1 MNMISTGAF
10 QTEMNASN
18 KQPTLAEKFAAVWE
32 KKNAKAAR
40 AGGVSL
46 MALSLAACGS
56 DDATTTTT
64 AATTTTT
71 TTTTTEET
79 PAAGGSF
86 DLTPLVDIAS
96 STQALTGSLASSF
109 RFTDGNETITGM
121 SATMANT
128 DTLLDPSSTDAD
140 VLNVTVTAATTI
152 TTSNIETVNI
162 SYAVADQTF
171 TGSNIGTTAYNV
183 SGAVAGKLATPT
195 SGATITLDGYSR
207 VLELDA
213 LVLTGTTAAGSAETI
228 SVALSGA
235 THGSTAATQSGVAID
250 ATGND
255 NLETL
260 NIASNGAAANAFTL
274 SVIDSETV
282 GKVVTSGDQDL
293 TIRFAEALLDG
304 KTIDGTASTGEVNL
318 SMATGGGITTNA
330 ANWSGVDNIVYRDA
344 DATAGA
350 ATLNSVTSGQNVEVA
365 NSVTTLTVSTK
376 GAAYSLMA
384 DAASLQLNGSSTTAG
399 VTVTTYDAQ
408 NAKAL
413 SLASEGLASSTAAT
427 AANTISNLDGDF
439 TTITITGDTSL
450 AITDLDIEAVQTAT
464 TATTARAVVVDAS
477 AMTGNAFLSTTAS
490 ADAKV
495 SYTITGT
502 LGADTIVANNS
513 GSTLS
518 GGAGADTLTGG
529 NGVDTISG
537 GAGADHIDASFGADK
552 LTGGDGADTY
562 DLNTFASAAVAE
574 TQTITATEG
583 STGEASADTTFLM
596 NVNGELI
603 SFVHDTT
610 AATTV
615 TKQADEAEAA
625 LKLSNGFLNQDFT
638 VGQAAG
644 VLTLT
649 FDSDLGDI
657 ANITFFELG
666 DDSSTAARTELTGD
680 ATNGTTFTSADGN
693 TGAAALDVAS
703 TITDFVAGDILD
715 VAGGLTSAGAY
726 HEGTAGTAA
735 AGDSIIVLSSVAY
748 ATKTAAT
755 NAIDIATTGDD
766 GIVVYLNSASGVAE
780 VVYDVDTDIATDGNN
795 SNVLYTLESITN
807 LTDLAAAFTADSF
820 VV

>member
-1 MNMISTGAF
+1 MEQKKMNMISTGAF

-56 DDATTTTT
+56 DDTTATT

-71 TTTTTEET
+71 TTTVA
-79 PAAGGSF
+79 PATGGTF

-96 STQALTGSLASSF
+96 STQALTGSLSSDF
-109 RFTDGNETITGM
+109 RFTDGNETVTGM

-183 SGAVAGKLATPT
+183 SGAVAGKLATPA
-195 SGATITLDGYSR
+195 SGATITLDGYTR

-228 SVALSGA
+228 SIALSGA
-235 THGSTAATQSGVAID
+235 THGATAATQSGVAID

-255 NLETL
+255 NLEIL
-260 NIASNGAAANAFTL
+260 NVASNGAAANAFTL
-274 SVIDSETV
+274 STIDSETV

-318 SMATGGGITTNA
+318 SMATAGGITTNA

-350 ATLNSVTSGQNVEVA
+350 ATLNSATSGQNVEVA
-365 NSVTTLTVSTK
+365 NSVTTLTVTTL
-376 GAAYSLMA
+376 GAAYSALA

-450 AITDLDIEAVQTAT
+450 AITDLDIEAVETAT
-464 TATTARAVVVDAS
+464 TTTARAVVVDAS

-513 GSTLS
+513 GSTLN

-562 DLNTFASAAVAE
+562 DLNAFASAAVAE

-583 STGEASADTTFLM
+583 STAEAGADTTFLM

-603 SFVHDTT
+603 SFAHDTT

-625 LKLSNGFLNQDFT
+625 LKLSNGFLNGDFT
-638 VGQAAG
+638 IGQAAG

-657 ANITFFELG
+657 ADITFFELG
-666 DDSSTAARTELTGD
+666 DDSSTAARTELTGN

-693 TGAAALDVAS
+693 TGNAGMDVAS
-703 TITDFVAGDILD
+703 TITDFAAGDIID
-715 VAGGLTSAGAY
+715 VAGALTSAGAY
-726 HEGTAGTAA
+726 HEGTAATAA
-735 AGDSIIVLSSVAY
+735 AGDSVIVLSSAAY
-748 ATKTAAT
+748 ATATAAT

-780 VVYDVDTDIATDGNN
+780 VVYDADTDDATNGNV
-795 SNVLYTLESITN
+795 SNVLYTLENITN

>member
-1 MNMISTGAF
+1 MISTGAF

-56 DDATTTTT
+56 DDTTATT

-71 TTTTTEET
+71 TTTVA
-79 PAAGGSF
+79 PATGGTF

-96 STQALTGSLASSF
+96 STQALTGSLSSDF
-109 RFTDGNETITGM
+109 RFTDGNETVTGM

-183 SGAVAGKLATPT
+183 SGAVAGKLATPA
-195 SGATITLDGYSR
+195 SGATITLDGYTR

-228 SVALSGA
+228 SIALSGA
-235 THGSTAATQSGVAID
+235 THGATAATQSGVAID

-255 NLETL
+255 NLEIL
-260 NIASNGAAANAFTL
+260 NVASNGAAANAFTL
-274 SVIDSETV
+274 STIDSETV

-318 SMATGGGITTNA
+318 SMATAGGITTNA

-350 ATLNSVTSGQNVEVA
+350 ATLNSATSGQNVEVA
-365 NSVTTLTVSTK
+365 NSVTTLTVTTL
-376 GAAYSLMA
+376 GAAYSALA

-450 AITDLDIEAVQTAT
+450 AITDLDIEAVETAT
-464 TATTARAVVVDAS
+464 TTTARAVVVDAS

-513 GSTLS
+513 GSTLN

-562 DLNTFASAAVAE
+562 DLNAFASAAVAE

-583 STGEASADTTFLM
+583 STAEAGADTTFLM

-603 SFVHDTT
+603 SFAHDTT

-625 LKLSNGFLNQDFT
+625 LKLSNGFLNGDFT
-638 VGQAAG
+638 IGQAAG

-657 ANITFFELG
+657 ADITFFELG
-666 DDSSTAARTELTGD
+666 DDSSTAARTELTGN

-693 TGAAALDVAS
+693 TGNAGMDVAS
-703 TITDFVAGDILD
+703 TITDFAAGDIID
-715 VAGGLTSAGAY
+715 VAGALTSAGAY
-726 HEGTAGTAA
+726 HEGTAATAA
-735 AGDSIIVLSSVAY
+735 AGDSVIVLSSAAY
-748 ATKTAAT
+748 ATATAAT

-780 VVYDVDTDIATDGNN
+780 VVYDADTDDATNGNV
-795 SNVLYTLESITN
+795 SNVLYTLENITN

>member
-56 DDATTTTT
+56 DDTTTTTT

-71 TTTTTEET
+71 TTTTTET

-304 KTIDGTASTGEVNL
+304 KTIDGTASTGEV
-318 SMATGGGITTNA
+318 T
-330 ANWSGVDNIVYRDA
+330 
-344 DATAGA
+344 
-350 ATLNSVTSGQNVEVA
+350 
-365 NSVTTLTVSTK
+365 
-376 GAAYSLMA
+376 
-384 DAASLQLNGSSTTAG
+384 
-399 VTVTTYDAQ
+399 
-408 NAKAL
+408 
-413 SLASEGLASSTAAT
+413 
-427 AANTISNLDGDF
+427 
-439 TTITITGDTSL
+439 
-450 AITDLDIEAVQTAT
+450 
-464 TATTARAVVVDAS
+464 
-477 AMTGNAFLSTTAS
+477 
-490 ADAKV
+490 
-495 SYTITGT
+495 
-502 LGADTIVANNS
+502 
-513 GSTLS
+513 
-518 GGAGADTLTGG
+518 
-529 NGVDTISG
+529 
-537 GAGADHIDASFGADK
+537 
-552 LTGGDGADTY
+552 
-562 DLNTFASAAVAE
+562 
-574 TQTITATEG
+574 
-583 STGEASADTTFLM
+583 
-596 NVNGELI
+596 
-603 SFVHDTT
+603 
-610 AATTV
+610 
-615 TKQADEAEAA
+615 
-625 LKLSNGFLNQDFT
+625 
-638 VGQAAG
+638 
-644 VLTLT
+644 
-649 FDSDLGDI
+649 
-657 ANITFFELG
+657 
-666 DDSSTAARTELTGD
+666 
-680 ATNGTTFTSADGN
+680 
-693 TGAAALDVAS
+693 
-703 TITDFVAGDILD
+703 
-715 VAGGLTSAGAY
+715 
-726 HEGTAGTAA
+726 
-735 AGDSIIVLSSVAY
+735 
-748 ATKTAAT
+748 
-755 NAIDIATTGDD
+755 
-766 GIVVYLNSASGVAE
+766 
-780 VVYDVDTDIATDGNN
+780 
-795 SNVLYTLESITN
+795 
-807 LTDLAAAFTADSF
+807 
-820 VV
+820 

>member
-1 MNMISTGAF
+1 MISTGAF

-56 DDATTTTT
+56 DDTTATT

-71 TTTTTEET
+71 TTTVA
-79 PAAGGSF
+79 PATGGTF

-96 STQALTGSLASSF
+96 STQALTGSLSSDF
-109 RFTDGNETITGM
+109 RFTDGNETVTGM

-183 SGAVAGKLATPT
+183 SGAVAGKLATPA
-195 SGATITLDGYSR
+195 SGATITLDGYTR

-228 SVALSGA
+228 SIALSGA
-235 THGSTAATQSGVAID
+235 THGATAATQSGVAID

-255 NLETL
+255 NLEIL
-260 NIASNGAAANAFTL
+260 NVASNGAAANAFTL
-274 SVIDSETV
+274 STIDSETV

-318 SMATGGGITTNA
+318 SMATAGGITTNA

-350 ATLNSVTSGQNVEVA
+350 ATLNSATSGQNVEVA
-365 NSVTTLTVSTK
+365 NSVTTLTVTTL
-376 GAAYSLMA
+376 GAAYSALA

-450 AITDLDIEAVQTAT
+450 AITDLDIEAVETAT
-464 TATTARAVVVDAS
+464 TTTARAVVVDAS

-513 GSTLS
+513 GSTLN

-562 DLNTFASAAVAE
+562 DLNAFASAAVAE

-583 STGEASADTTFLM
+583 STAEAGADTTFLM

-603 SFVHDTT
+603 SFAHDTT

-625 LKLSNGFLNQDFT
+625 LKLSNGFLNGDFT

-657 ANITFFELG
+657 ADITFFELG
-666 DDSSTAARTELTGD
+666 DDSSTAARTELTGN

-693 TGAAALDVAS
+693 TGNAGMDVAS
-703 TITDFVAGDILD
+703 TITDFAAGDIID
-715 VAGGLTSAGAY
+715 VAGALTSAGAY
-726 HEGTAGTAA
+726 HEGTAATAA
-735 AGDSIIVLSSVAY
+735 AGDSVIVLSSAAY
-748 ATKTAAT
+748 ATATAAT

-780 VVYDVDTDIATDGNN
+780 VVYDADTDDATNGNV
-795 SNVLYTLESITN
+795 SNVLYTLENITN

>member
-1 MNMISTGAF
+1 MISTGAF

-56 DDATTTTT
+56 DDTTATT

-71 TTTTTEET
+71 TTTVA
-79 PAAGGSF
+79 PATGGTF

-96 STQALTGSLASSF
+96 STQALTGSLSSDF
-109 RFTDGNETITGM
+109 RFTDGNETVTGM

-183 SGAVAGKLATPT
+183 SGAVAGKLATPA
-195 SGATITLDGYSR
+195 SGATITLDGYTR

-228 SVALSGA
+228 SIALSGA
-235 THGSTAATQSGVAID
+235 THGATAATQSGVAID

-255 NLETL
+255 NLEIL
-260 NIASNGAAANAFTL
+260 NVASNGAAANAFTL
-274 SVIDSETV
+274 STIDSETV

-318 SMATGGGITTNA
+318 SMATAGGITTNA

-350 ATLNSVTSGQNVEVA
+350 ATLNSATSGQNVEVA
-365 NSVTTLTVSTK
+365 NSVTTLTVTTL
-376 GAAYSLMA
+376 GAAYSALA

-450 AITDLDIEAVQTAT
+450 AITDLDIEAVETAT
-464 TATTARAVVVDAS
+464 TTTARAVVVDAS

-513 GSTLS
+513 GSTLN

-562 DLNTFASAAVAE
+562 DLNAFASAAVAE

-583 STGEASADTTFLM
+583 STAEAGADTTFLM

-603 SFVHDTT
+603 SFAHDTT

-625 LKLSNGFLNQDFT
+625 LKLSNGFLNGDFT

-657 ANITFFELG
+657 ADITFFELG
-666 DDSSTAARTELTGD
+666 DDSSTAARAELTGN

-693 TGAAALDVAS
+693 TGNAGMDVAS
-703 TITDFVAGDILD
+703 TITDFAAGDIID
-715 VAGGLTSAGAY
+715 VAGALTSAGAY
-726 HEGTAGTAA
+726 HEGTAATAA
-735 AGDSIIVLSSVAY
+735 AGDSVIVLSSAAY
-748 ATKTAAT
+748 ATATAAT

-780 VVYDVDTDIATDGNN
+780 VVYDADTDDATNGNV
-795 SNVLYTLESITN
+795 SNVLYTLENITN

>member
-56 DDATTTTT
+56 DDTTATT

-71 TTTTTEET
+71 TTTVA
-79 PAAGGSF
+79 PATGGTF

-96 STQALTGSLASSF
+96 STQALTGSLSSDF
-109 RFTDGNETITGM
+109 RFTDGNETVTGM

-183 SGAVAGKLATPT
+183 SGAVAGKLATPA
-195 SGATITLDGYSR
+195 SGATITLDGYTR

-228 SVALSGA
+228 SIALSGA
-235 THGSTAATQSGVAID
+235 THGATAATQSGVAID

-255 NLETL
+255 NLEIL
-260 NIASNGAAANAFTL
+260 NVASNGAAANAFTL
-274 SVIDSETV
+274 STIDSETV

-318 SMATGGGITTNA
+318 SMATAGGITTNA

-350 ATLNSVTSGQNVEVA
+350 ATLNSATSGQNVEVA
-365 NSVTTLTVSTK
+365 NSVTTLTVTTL
-376 GAAYSLMA
+376 GAAYSALA

-450 AITDLDIEAVQTAT
+450 AITDLDIEAVETAT
-464 TATTARAVVVDAS
+464 TTTARAVVVDAS

-513 GSTLS
+513 GSTLN

-562 DLNTFASAAVAE
+562 DLNAFASAAVAE

-583 STGEASADTTFLM
+583 STGEAGADTTFLM

-603 SFVHDTT
+603 SFAHDTT

-625 LKLSNGFLNQDFT
+625 LKLSNGFLNGDFT
-638 VGQAAG
+638 IGQAAG

-657 ANITFFELG
+657 ADITFFELG
-666 DDSSTAARTELTGD
+666 DDSSTAARTELTGN

-693 TGAAALDVAS
+693 TGNAGMDVAS
-703 TITDFVAGDILD
+703 TITDFAAGDIID
-715 VAGGLTSAGAY
+715 VAGALTSAGAY
-726 HEGTAGTAA
+726 HEGTAATAA
-735 AGDSIIVLSSVAY
+735 AGDSVIVLSSAAY
-748 ATKTAAT
+748 ATATAAT

-780 VVYDVDTDIATDGNN
+780 VVYDADTDDATNGNV
-795 SNVLYTLESITN
+795 SNVLYTLENITN